1 MKDHSSNLMRLEEEL
16 TAVDNE
22 IKKQRALLD
31 QAAAKAIVQNKKLG
45 EDAEILA
52 LDEQMQKLLIRQKK
66 LLSGED
72 DLSIR

>member
-1 MKDHSSNLMRLEEEL
+1 MKDKAFGPRQLEEEL
-16 TAVDNE
+16 AAIDHE
-22 IKKQRALLD
+22 IKKQRTLLD
-31 QAAAKAIVQNKKLG
+31 QAAVKAILQNKKLG